1 MVKVAVYLVA
11 GFEEIEA
18 LTTVDILRRAEIEVD
33 LVALGGN
40 IQVAGAHNIK
50 VIADILIEEI
60 NHENYDMMVLPGGM
74 PGTLNLDSS
83 KILKK
88 QIISF
93 DLEDKYIGAIC
104 AGPLVIGKM
113 GFLEDRQATCY
124 PGVESHLF
132 GATYRDDL
140 DVVVD
145 GNFITSRGPGTAMA
159 FALKLVE
166 LLKGEEISKNLASNL
181 LI

>member
-1 MVKVAVYLVA
+1 MKKVVLYLA
-11 GFEEIEA
+11 EGFEEIEA
-18 LTTVDILRRAEIEVD
+18 LATADILRRAGIGLD
-33 LVALGGN
+33 LVAVGEDRE
-40 IQVAGAHNIK
+40 VRGAHNIR
-50 VIADILIEEI
+50 VVTDVLIEDLS
-60 NHENYDMMVLPGGM
+60 HEKYDMMILPGGM

-83 KILKK
+83 EILKK
-88 QIISF
+88 QIIDF
-93 DLEDKYIGAIC
+93 DLENKFIGAIC
-104 AGPLVIGKM
+104 AAPLVIGKM

-124 PGVESHLF
+124 PGVESQLF

-145 GNFITSRGPGTAMA
+145 GNFITSKGPGTAIP

-166 LLKGEEISKNLASNL
+166 LLEGEEISKNLASDL

>member
-1 MVKVAVYLVA
+1 MMKVALYLA
-11 GFEEIEA
+11 TGFEEIEA
-18 LTTVDILRRAEIEVD
+18 LTTVDVLRRAEIEVD

-40 IQVAGAHNIK
+40 LQVAGAHNIK
-50 VIADILIEEI
+50 VIADTLIEEI
-60 NHENYDMMVLPGGM
+60 SHEGYDMMVLPGGM

-83 KILKK
+83 EILKK
-88 QIISF
+88 QIIGF
-93 DLEDKYIGAIC
+93 DLESKYIGAIC
-104 AGPLVIGKM
+104 AAPLVIGKM

-132 GATYRDDL
+132 GAAYRDDL
-140 DVVVD
+140 DVIVD

-166 LLKGEEISKNLASNL
+166 LLKGEKTSKNLAANL
-181 LI
+181 LV